1 MKNVFFLALLVGC
14 SGQVDPGASETG
26 PRPAKDGAVSE
37 TSCGATGFELEAV
50 QPNMLILFDRS
61 CSMRRRFDLATQFG
75 AGPTDPGTRWFVGR
89 RAVDEMT
96 KAFAARIR
104 FGLMVFPRPA
114 KGCGDA
120 PVVNVPFELINRTKI
135 LSALDAKDVQPFSL
149 CTPPESS
156 TPGPQPHVT
165 PTSEALAA
173 AGAAFVD
180 RQGPNYILLITDGH
194 ATCNA
199 TAQSLGA
206 QAAALLAKGIRTAVV
221 GFGDVGSPVA
231 TTMLDAV
238 ANAGGAP
245 KSGKT
250 AFWLASSSAELK
262 QALATIVGEAVSC
275 SFKLKQ
281 TPPDP
286 TKLFA
291 FFDGKQVDAGAWT
304 YDAKTNSVTFTGE
317 ACQRLKKGVVMNVSL
332 VFGCPDP
339 ACVPSKEV
347 CDAFDNDC
355 DGEVD
360 EGCLE

>member
-1 MKNVFFLALLVGC
+1 MFLFAC
-14 SGQVDPGASETG
+14 SGEVDTAPSETG
-26 PRPAKDGAVSE
+26 PGPATDGAVAE
-37 TSCGATGFELEAV
+37 TSCGATGFEIEAV

-61 CSMRRRFDLATQFG
+61 CSMRRRFDQATQFG
-75 AGPTDPGTRWFVGR
+75 AGPADPVTRWFVGR
-89 RAVDEMT
+89 KAVDGMT
-96 KAFAARIR
+96 KAFGVRIR

-120 PVVNVPFELINRTKI
+120 PALNVDFGLTNRTKI
-135 LSALDAKDVQPFSL
+135 LNALDAKDVEPFSL

-156 TPGPQPHVT
+156 TPGSQPHVT
-165 PTSEALAA
+165 PTSEALSA

-180 RQGPNYILLITDGH
+180 RQGPNYVLLITDGY
-194 ATCNA
+194 ATCSA

-206 QAAALLAKGIRTAVV
+206 QTAALLAKGIRTAVV

-231 TTMLDAV
+231 RAMLDAI
-238 ANAGGAP
+238 ANAGGTP
-245 KSGKT
+245 KAGQT
-250 AFWLASSSAELK
+250 AFWLASSAAELN
-262 QALATIVGEAVSC
+262 QALAAIVGEAVSC

-291 FFDGKQVDAGAWT
+291 FFDGKQVETSAWT
-304 YDAKTNSVTFTGE
+304 YDAQANTATFEGE
-317 ACQRLKKGVVMNVSL
+317 ACQRLKRGDVMNVSL

-355 DGEVD
+355 DGQVD